1 LGKKEIQKVIIE
13 YIPRGEILSIEPFC
27 EIFPIEKEVLNKVVA
42 DIKEHGYDQ
51 NFPVTVWPH
60 DGKLICIDGHTR
72 LVAAEIAGI
81 DWIPVFKR
89 GFLGDEDEAIRYVI
103 HCQRDR
109 RNMTD
114 ADIAWCIEAVD
125 KLKGKGER
133 TDLASLDARSG
144 KSAQETA
151 EIVGTSERKVEK
163 YRTVMTHA
171 DDETKAAVK
180 SGEKSIN
187 RAYTETQQKRKEKE
201 VIQKEQP
208 ENQNDNKFWKG
219 ILKSIKFLNRKISKG
234 GKYPAKIKSAIKS
247 EILFEFNT
255 LNILITRLENEKKN

>member
-1 LGKKEIQKVIIE
+1 MLIDLKEIIT
-13 YIPRGEILSIEPFC
+13 REPFD
-27 EIFPIEKEVLNKVVA
+27 EIFPVANETLNRVIENMRENGFDPQEPIVVWKA
-42 DIKEHGYDQ
+42 PSFKR
-51 NFPVTVWPH
+51 V
-60 DGKLICIDGHTR
+60 CIDGYTR
-72 LVAAEIAGI
+72 LMAADNLGI
-81 DWIPVFKR
+81 HDIPVVDKLFD
-89 GFLGDEDEAIRYVI
+89 DEDSAIRYAI
-103 HCQRDR
+103 HRQRDR
-109 RNMTD
+109 RNLTD
-114 ADIAWCIEAVD
+114 ADMIRCIEAVHKRKKVGGD
-125 KLKGKGER
+125 HTSSTFKKAIGPSDPIAFE
-133 TDLASLDARSG
+133 S
-144 KSAQETA
+144 KSSAEITA
-151 EIVGTSERKVEK
+151 NIVGTSPNKVK
-163 YRTVMTHA
+163 KVLTILNHG
-171 DDETKAAVK
+171 DDEIKAAVK